1 MNISPIRFITAGQ
14 NVYGGRKS
22 NGLNKGVNNTG
33 RNVNTSPAFG
43 AVIGNTVDLKAQL
56 DVYVNLAKRVTP
68 DEIREMVKIV
78 EDKIHSIYRDR
89 YDSLQSIE
97 ELPKLVQKFKKGKIN
112 KIEEKFVSEYI
123 ALTNEKK
130 KLLDMLEESLD
141 NIKRIEGGMRAEI
154 DRNKTGTV
162 SVSKALK
169 AEAQAKYAAY
179 SQHKGFDA
187 IAGYEYEKAI
197 LDKFFISE
205 MKNERAGKDA
215 KVPGSILFFGP
226 QGNGKTSFAK
236 AFAQEADA
244 RVEYIDANGT
254 RSKEKDRFHTFLDE
268 LYDAAKQAEEH
279 YQKEGKNQRTI
290 LIVDEF
296 DNVAGKN
303 STITKELEKFLQTCS
318 DKYHCTV
325 FATTNYPE
333 RIAMNLKKENS
344 AFPYRV
350 ALDPPTAANKARVLE
365 FYTKG
370 RDIES
375 INIPAAVKKI
385 EEKEKENGAL
395 FNNSYI
401 KKMALQSN
409 NQEELIRLIE
419 STKPSITKDKLDIY
433 SKAVVLLTEGKAIL

>member
-1 MNISPIRFITAGQ
+1 MNVSPIRFITAGQ
-14 NVYGGRKS
+14 NVYGGRKN
-22 NGLNKGVNNTG
+22 NGLNNTE
-33 RNVNTSPAFG
+33 RNVKTSPAFG

-68 DEIREMVKIV
+68 DEIREMVNIVDSKIY
-78 EDKIHSIYRDR
+78 SIYSGR
-89 YDSLQSIE
+89 YASLRSIE
-97 ELPKLVQKFKKGKIN
+97 ELPKLIRKFKKGKIN

-123 ALTNEKK
+123 VLNNEKK
-130 KLLDMLEESLD
+130 KLLAMLEERLG
-141 NIKRIEGGMRAEI
+141 NIKHIEGGMKSEI

-169 AEAQAKYAAY
+169 AEAQAKYAVY
-179 SQHKGFDA
+179 SQHTGFDS

-226 QGNGKTSFAK
+226 QGNGKTSFAR

-254 RSKEKDRFHTFLDE
+254 RSKTKDRFHTFLDE
-268 LYDAAKQAEEH
+268 LYNAAKQAEEH
-279 YQKEGKNQRTI
+279 YQKEGTNQRTI

-296 DNVAGKN
+296 DNIAGEN

-333 RIAMNLKKENS
+333 RIAMNLKKRKLGIPVQSS
-344 AFPYRV
+344 ARPADRSQQSQS
-350 ALDPPTAANKARVLE
+350 TGVL
-365 FYTKG
+365 YK
-370 RDIES
+370 R
-375 INIPAAVKKI
+375 
-385 EEKEKENGAL
+385 
-395 FNNSYI
+395 
-401 KKMALQSN
+401 
-409 NQEELIRLIE
+409 
-419 STKPSITKDKLDIY
+419 ST
-433 SKAVVLLTEGKAIL
+433 